1 MNKIA
6 IDLDGVVFDSENL
19 YRVYTEIYDT
29 DIIKKESLID
39 NTQRIFQKRYNW
51 PEDTFQKFYQEYS
64 KEILTKSNIMTG
76 ADIILPKLKKEFE
89 LIIVTSRSDEEI
101 AYSKN
106 DLEKIGLSDIKIF
119 NNEHNKIDRFLK
131 ENVSF
136 IIDDDEHTCIT
147 ASQNNIK
154 ALYFKNNA
162 STVLPENEYLKVVN
176 NWGEIYKYL
185 NFNK

>member
-162 STVLPENEYLKVVN
+162 STVLTENEYLKVVN